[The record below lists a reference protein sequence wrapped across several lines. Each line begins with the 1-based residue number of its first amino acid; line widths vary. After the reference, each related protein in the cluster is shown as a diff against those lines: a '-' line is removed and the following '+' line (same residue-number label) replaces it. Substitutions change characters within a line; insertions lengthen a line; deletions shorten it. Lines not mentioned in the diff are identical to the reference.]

1 MSTAKILNPS
11 SKASVDPQK
20 IVTARITALGSK
32 KNEFGH
38 AFYPYC
44 TKRVLLAF
52 AKFIDNPHCY
62 HNQLHDLQYCQS
74 VVGGLQKRQ
83 RVNCVK
89 VMTVLMSKMDVE
101 NYQIGFADTAHME
114 TITHAWFM
122 ERYQRF
128 WGESISLKRY
138 YHTIHLLKMA
148 DYLTVDAVFIYDEAV
163 PPTLDEDG
171 QIVTEDIPRVYSKAA
186 YKSITAKF
194 LRVFNLDNDE
204 GVMKS
209 KLKAAKKR
217 LQQGLSNVW
226 WVYEPF
232 SDSYAWVK
240 RQLAKVT
247 KPGRRIGQD
256 KARYPQGRTVL
267 PDIFG
272 GNYLSEH

>member
-1 MSTAKILNPS
+1 MKSHKQSNFSIQAELQS
-11 SKASVDPQK
+11 

-32 KNEFGH
+32 KNEFGKSY
-38 AFYPYC
+38 YPYC
-44 TKRVLLAF
+44 TKRALLAF

-62 HNQLHDLQYCQS
+62 NNQLHDLQYCQS

-83 RVNCVK
+83 RANCVK

-101 NYQIGFADTAHME
+101 NYQIGFANNAHME

-122 ERYQRF
+122 ERYQKF
-128 WGESISLKRY
+128 WGETISLKRY

-148 DYLTVDAVFIYDEAV
+148 DYLTVDAVFIYDEEL
-163 PPTLDEDG
+163 PPTLDDEG
-171 QIVTEDIPRVYSKAA
+171 QIITEEIPRVYSKAA
-186 YKSITAKF
+186 YKAITAKF
-194 LRVFNLDNDE
+194 LRVFGLETDD

-209 KLKAAKKR
+209 KLKAAKNRMK
-217 LQQGLSNVW
+217 QGLSNVW

-240 RQLAKVT
+240 RQLAKIART
-247 KPGRRIGQD
+247 GDNP
-256 KARYPQGRTVL
+256 RYPQGRDIT
-267 PDIFG
+267 PDIYG